1 MSRNIKVHQL
11 LHGYRSGHGLL
22 GGSTKLGSRDSE
34 LVTRLSDLSGSLSSG
49 LEIEPYLTCYPLPSG
64 QFYAVARTWLD
75 TEAPRAGCVLTH
87 TILIPKPTWATLK
100 NVRAI
105 NRYFRN
111 SRLHPDHAFTDSI
124 EIDDGDGYNPGTNEG
139 KVDLDSTRTFV
150 SRYFGQGVR
159 PIVWLNAEKPEQYL
173 WRLLEHLWPRL
184 RSAFSCCTC
193 SLQPRQLQD
202 RPFDLLFAPSAVF
215 SRFTKLS
222 SDHILEEGK
231 IQRPSD
237 VETEAWCSLW
247 AQGLFSGQ
255 TGLPSGED
263 ELPIW
268 NELGEDPA
276 DLRKLT
282 LIHELRLRAATSPT
296 AGVGAIDVVESLAR
310 DAQAGTPLKT
320 TVFNSAIQSAS
331 TANDVEEGLTA
342 LRLIEDRLRRE
353 AFKDVSLGL
362 RGAVETAS
370 SQLAARE
377 PVTGIKVLESLSNSS
392 QDTTELQNGI
402 LHGLCSAAQRDGS
415 IIREFEN
422 YPSTAIRLLNLEP
435 SLAAAYLQSA
445 GPAAPNQIVSW
456 LASTR
461 DIDVLR
467 TVRKAILPTLKGTES
482 EEVIAALL
490 RDVAS
495 AEVSWT
501 LDHLFRAGGNFTSTS
516 FLKVV
521 IDRISSVYP
530 AEVRRWGTQ
539 AKQQGVPAAAT
550 LLATTFQDGPAG
562 YEEFLSEARFSGEQK
577 ARVLAEMLELH
588 ARSGMPY
595 WLREVLAKNKAF
607 VDILLSARSSA
618 PEFFDAALFRVLEEV
633 EDVRLPESAAA
644 HLEDFAG
651 SRIYSLVVDK
661 VMRASLVESLISEN
675 KKWAGN
681 DGANMEAGDR
691 WLRDIPA
698 GQLSSLLTRGAA
710 AGAEGVWR
718 AWTWVAEARR
728 SLYQRR
734 DVAVAEIVESLLP
747 QLRQYSDERTE
758 TAVAAV
764 VKRMKSDS
772 PSEPFQTAA
781 AKSLRFAFDNT
792 HLALGAV
799 VAESFPDVYRVAA
812 SDRRQP
818 SFLSLLFWSYDWDK
832 GKELRIALVDS
843 FLRSSWKP
851 GYLALASERAGI
863 LAKIFK
869 RVRRKPRADDY
880 IAAIAKDLQGR
891 TSPEWSKVRERFLSM
906 MADPDF
912 YEEWD

>member
-1 MSRNIKVHQL
+1 MFAKIKVHQL

-22 GGSTKLGSRDSE
+22 SGSTKLGSRDSE

-49 LEIEPYLTCYPLPSG
+49 LEIESYLSCYPLPSG

-87 TILIPKPTWATLK
+87 TILIPKLDWASLK
-100 NVRAI
+100 NVRTI
-105 NRYFRN
+105 DRYFRN
-111 SRLHPDHAFTDSI
+111 PRLDFDHAFTEPF
-124 EIDDGDGYNPGTNEG
+124 EIDSDEGYTPGTDDG
-139 KVDLDSTRTFV
+139 KMNLDSTRTFV
-150 SRYFGQGVR
+150 SRYFGRGVR
-159 PIVWLNAEKPEQYL
+159 PIVWFNAPKPEQYL
-173 WRLLEHLWPRL
+173 WRLVEHLWPQL
-184 RSAFSCCTC
+184 RGAFSCCTC
-193 SLQPRQLQD
+193 SLQPRQLQE
-202 RPFDLLFAPSAVF
+202 RPFDLLFAPSAVY

-231 IQRPSD
+231 IQRPAD
-237 VETEAWCSLW
+237 ADTEAWCSLW
-247 AQGLFSGQ
+247 AQDLFSAH

-268 NELGEDPA
+268 NQLGEDPA
-276 DLRKLT
+276 DLRKLS
-282 LIHELRLRAATSPT
+282 LIHELRLRAASSPT

-310 DAQAGTPLKT
+310 DAQSGTPLK
-320 TVFNSAIQSAS
+320 VSIFNSAIQSAS
-331 TANDVEEGLTA
+331 RANVVEEGLTA

-353 AFKDVSLGL
+353 AFKTLSFGL

-377 PVTGIKVLESLSNSS
+377 PATGIKVLESLSNVS
-392 QDTTELQNGI
+392 QDTSEFQNGI
-402 LHGLCSAAQRDGS
+402 LHGLCGAVQRDDS
-415 IIREFEN
+415 VVRELEK

-456 LASTR
+456 LASTK
-461 DIDVLR
+461 DVDVLR
-467 TVRKAILPTLKGTES
+467 TVRKAILPTLKGSES
-482 EEVIAALL
+482 EEVIAAVL
-490 RDVAS
+490 RDLAS
-495 AEVSWT
+495 TEVSWT
-501 LDHLFRAGGNFTSTS
+501 LDHLFRKVCNFTSTS
-516 FLKVV
+516 FLKILV
-521 IDRISSVYP
+521 DRISSVYP
-530 AEVRRWGTQ
+530 AEVRLWGTQ
-539 AKQQGVPAAAT
+539 AKQREHPAAAR

-562 YEEFLSEARFSGEQK
+562 YEEFLSEERFSRGQK
-577 ARVLAEMLELH
+577 AQILAEMLELH
-588 ARSGMPY
+588 ARPGMPY
-595 WLREVLAKNKAF
+595 WLREVLAKNNEF
-607 VDILLSARSSA
+607 VDILFSARSSA
-618 PEFFDAALFRVLEEV
+618 PEFFDAVLFRVLEEV
-633 EDVRLPESAAA
+633 KDVRLPESAAA
-644 HLEDFAG
+644 HLGDFAE
-651 SRIYSLVVDK
+651 SPIYSLLVDNI
-661 VMRASLVESLISEN
+661 MRGSLVESLISGN
-675 KKWAGN
+675 RNWAGTDPVN
-681 DGANMEAGDR
+681 IEAGNR
-691 WLRDIPA
+691 WLCDIPS
-698 GQLSSLLTRGAA
+698 GELSFLLTRGAA

-718 AWTWVAEARR
+718 VWTWVAEAPR

-734 DVAVAEIVESLLP
+734 DGAVAAIVESLLP

-758 TAVAAV
+758 AAFATV
-764 VKRMKSDS
+764 VKRMKADG

-869 RVRRKPRADDY
+869 RVRRNSRANDY
-880 IAAIAKDLQGR
+880 IAAIVKDLQER